1 VDRSGYVASHNLR
14 YTQRL
19 TGDMMKDKDGNRTK
33 RLFNDRT
40 GIRAAVNEESY
51 LLQTYLRDTGEIMN
65 DMSTP
70 ITIAGKHWG
79 GVRIGYLTQND

>member
-1 VDRSGYVASHNLR
+1 MDRSGYVPSHNLR

-33 RLFNDRT
+33 RIFNDRT
-40 GIRAAVNEESY
+40 GLRAAVNEDSFI
-51 LLQTYLRDTGEIMN
+51 LQTYLRDTGEVMN

-70 ITIAGKHWG
+70 IIIAGKHWG
-79 GVRIGYLTQND
+79 GVRIGYSAED